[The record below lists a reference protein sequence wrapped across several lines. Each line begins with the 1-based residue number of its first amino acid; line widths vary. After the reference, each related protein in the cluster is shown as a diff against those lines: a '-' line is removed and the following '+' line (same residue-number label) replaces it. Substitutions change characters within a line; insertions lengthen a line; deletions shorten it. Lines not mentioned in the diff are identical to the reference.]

1 MGLMDKLKNTANEVA
16 SKAQDG
22 IARGQQ
28 KFDTNHQRTQ
38 TMQMFQT
45 LGQAYYVQR
54 MGRASAEEVE
64 AIISVVLPH
73 IEAAEAT
80 MGQVPLPQ
88 APAPYVA
95 GAGGG
100 QMSPAQTPADDQ
112 GWATPAAPPA
122 TSQWGTTPPA
132 ADQWATP
139 AAPAAAPP
147 ESNWSTP
154 AAPSQTS
161 WATPPAPPEGSWST
175 PPPAPPAA
183 P

>member
-28 KFDTNHQRTQ
+28 KFDSNHQKTQ

-54 MGRASAEEVE
+54 MGRASAEQGE

-100 QMSPAQTPADDQ
+100 PMSPAQTPADDQ

-122 TSQWGTTPPA
+122 A
-132 ADQWATP
+132 ANQWATP
-139 AAPAAAPP
+139 AAAPAAAPAD
-147 ESNWSTP
+147 SSWSTP
-154 AAPSQTS
+154 AAAPENS
-161 WATPPAPPEGSWST
+161 WSTPPAPPEGSWST